1 MIPAVSPT
9 ANETVV
15 LLSIACVLIGYAAH
29 VVQTQSRWSPRPDR
43 AEELVFVR
51 YMGIVTGVAGLAILP
66 LRAVLTPILTQASP
80 STAVAVFVVTT
91 LIGAALW
98 WVGYDT
104 LVARGST
111 FRGTITRVHR
121 LVT

>member
-1 MIPAVSPT
+1 MIPAVSP
-9 ANETVV
+9 NETVV
-15 LLSIACVLIGYAAH
+15 LLSIAFVLIGSAAH

-43 AEELVFVR
+43 AEELVFMR
-51 YMGIVTGVAGLAILP
+51 YMGITTGMAGLAILP
-66 LRAVLTPILTQASP
+66 LRAVLNPILATASP
-80 STAVAVFVVTT
+80 STAIAVFIATT

-104 LVARGST
+104 LVAREST

-121 LVT
+121 LVTE